1 MTTRAR
7 FGLAVQRAGRRAMW
21 PALATA
27 VLAAFISL
35 GVLPARTYLEK
46 KEAVAT
52 AEAELADLQ
61 ARNDK
66 AQAHVDALE
75 SDAEIERIARE
86 QYGLVKPG
94 DEKYQVLPAPEDPV
108 VIPDAWPFNRLHQSL
123 GR

>member
-1 MTTRAR
+1 MIKLG
-7 FGLAVQRAGRRAMW
+7 GLVRRTGRRAMW

-27 VLAAFISL
+27 VFAAFISL

-52 AEAELADLQ
+52 AEADLAALR

-66 AQAHVDALE
+66 AQAHVDALK

-86 QYGLVKPG
+86 EYGLVKPG
-94 DEKYQVLPAPEDPV
+94 DEKYQVLPAPEQPV

-123 GR
+123 GG